1 VVAEGVEDDATWQ
14 LLASM
19 NCDLV
24 QGWHL
29 ARPIPTGELLGWLST
44 RERARGRGGLRV
56 V

>member
-1 VVAEGVEDDATWQ
+1 VEDRDTWD

-19 NCDLV
+19 HCDLV

-29 ARPIPTGELLGWLST
+29 ARAMPTGELPGWLRT
-44 RERARGRGGLRV
+44 RSKAAGHGGLRV

>member
-1 VVAEGVEDDATWQ
+1 
-14 LLASM
+14 M

-29 ARPIPTGELLGWLST
+29 ARAMPTDELPGWLAT
-44 RERARGRGGLRV
+44 RSKAAGHGGLRV